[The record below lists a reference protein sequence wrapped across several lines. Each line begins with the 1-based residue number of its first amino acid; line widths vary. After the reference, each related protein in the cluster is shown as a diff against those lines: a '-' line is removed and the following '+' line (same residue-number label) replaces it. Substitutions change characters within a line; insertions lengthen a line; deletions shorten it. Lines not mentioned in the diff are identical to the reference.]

1 MDIYLFSDVNKVTAR
16 EIKVNMDDKSKSSK
30 KDTRSQRMSLLLS
43 EIWYE
48 GSISRSRL
56 GKITGLALPSVTRL
70 VQDLKNSRVIIETDK
85 GQSSGGRQPSLITV
99 NPNAGVVIGLDFG
112 GLELRGAILD
122 AANRCL
128 YVIQQPFREIQPEVI
143 QDQVVQL
150 CQDLIAAPVIQGRPV
165 LGIGIS
171 VPGTV
176 DAENGV
182 IRDSLNLRL
191 QNFPI
196 RDILQS
202 AFKLPV
208 FIEHDTSA
216 AALAEKYYGAGRGV
230 RDLIYITVSTGIGAG
245 IILNDRVYR
254 GATGLA
260 GELGH
265 VIIERGGQVCTCG
278 KHGCLE
284 AIASV
289 PAMLSNAQNVL
300 LRQKGSPIDRLSRT
314 HQLAYSLQTLTMAA
328 EGGDPLAHA
337 IISRAAEYLAMA
349 ISMMVSIVDIR
360 LMIIGGEV
368 VQMGELYY
376 RLLQKSLEAYQVEGQ
391 EIKVMPAIL
400 GENAALQGVSMI
412 VLQQI
417 LTL

>member
-1 MDIYLFSDVNKVTAR
+1 MDNKS
-16 EIKVNMDDKSKSSK
+16 EITI
-30 KDTRSQRMSLLLS
+30 KDLHSQRMSLLLS

-48 GSISRSRL
+48 GSVSRSRL

-70 VQDLKNSRVIIETDK
+70 VQDLKNAGVIIETEK
-85 GQSSGGRQPSLITV
+85 GQSSGGRQPSLIKV
-99 NPNAGVVIGLDFG
+99 NPDAGVVFGLDFSG
-112 GLELRGAILD
+112 VELRGAVLD
-122 AANRCL
+122 AANHCL
-128 YVIQQPFREIQPEVI
+128 YVIRQPFREMKPEVI
-143 QDQVVQL
+143 QEQVVQV
-150 CQDLIAAPVIQGRPV
+150 CQDLFANPIIQGRPV

-176 DAENGV
+176 DAEKGV
-182 IRDSLNLRL
+182 IRDSLNMRL

-196 RDILQS
+196 RDILQGV
-202 AFKLPV
+202 FRLPV

-230 RDLIYITVSTGIGAG
+230 SDLIYITVSTGIGAG
-245 IILNDRVYR
+245 IIVNDQVYR

-265 VIIERGGQVCTCG
+265 VVIERDGPICICG

-300 LRQKGSPIDRLSRT
+300 LRQKGPPLDRLGRT
-314 HQLAYSLQTLTMAA
+314 LQVSYSLKTLTLAA
-328 EGGDPLAHA
+328 EQGDPLARA
-337 IISRAAEYLAMA
+337 IISRAADYLAMA

-368 VQMGELYY
+368 VQMGELYFA
-376 RLLQKSLEAYQVEGQ
+376 LLKKSLGKYRVDGD
-391 EIKVMPAIL
+391 EISVVPAIL
-400 GENAALQGVSMI
+400 GENAGLQGVSMI
-412 VLQQI
+412 VLQQV
-417 LTL
+417 LTR